1 MNTKKKN
8 RVVARFM
15 SLGGLKNRSP
25 LGFIEYL
32 GEFVFFIVFTLLDGL
47 RRAFLSLLKRA
58 AKKILPLFKA
68 SHASQGPRS
77 KSAVKIA
84 SGFRRFLLRD
94 RLTSAKITF
103 SRRKKKYGA
112 IRATALLLS
121 DIVCYIKKSD
131 FNLKSAVSLVAP
143 VLACAGL
150 AFAVNTVTTTGMGVS
165 IISNGEQI
173 GIVSVDSVID
183 DATKVLNN
191 RIAYMDT
198 GATPPE
204 VFVTARLEITPLSGN
219 AQVMD
224 SAALADAISQNGDL
238 IVPTIEAF
246 EPVLTPPAIQSAPVD
261 ADPGNVISPETAKA
275 IDGKIKAYGV
285 TINGEFWGAIDEP
298 MKITS
303 YLNDL
308 KAPYEAPD
316 VTSLSFDK
324 EIVYDYEQFYFP
336 YEIKDEQLLLD
347 RLSGTAKEA
356 VYITVELD
364 DSPWSMAMANDMSL
378 DEFLECPITDKNG
391 KVIEDMTKKFPVGA
405 RIQLSADVPYLSVL
419 VTKPLTYTVDI
430 PFKTEASY
438 DSSMFK
444 GKTTVTSRGKVG
456 SETVEAEVTYRNGTI
471 ISRNILSR
479 TQTLAPVTQ
488 YEIIGTKEPK
498 TYVSTNGGSGEYH
511 WPVEG
516 GYISAY
522 MGDRRGHQGL
532 DIAAPYGTNI
542 YAAAN
547 GTITRIGDKGDGYG
561 KAIFVANDDGFI
573 TVYGHMSKTADF
585 AKGDYVV
592 KGQLIGFVGSTG
604 RSTGNHLHFE
614 IRSSY
619 GYEDP
624 MDYVS
629 QP

>member
-1 MNTKKKN
+1 
-8 RVVARFM
+8 
-15 SLGGLKNRSP
+15 L

-32 GEFVFFIVFTLLDGL
+32 GEFVFYIVFTLLEGL
-47 RRAFLSLLKRA
+47 RRGVLTLLKRV
-58 AKKILPLFKA
+58 AKKILPYFHH
-68 SHASQGPRS
+68 SHSPRS
-77 KSAVKIA
+77 KAAVKTT
-84 SGFRRFLLRD
+84 SSFRRFLLRD
-94 RLTSAKITF
+94 RINNAKAAF
-103 SRRKKKYGA
+103 KRRKKKYGA
-112 IRATALLLS
+112 LRASALMLS
-121 DIVCYIKKSD
+121 DFISFIKNSGFSAKT
-131 FNLKSAVSLVAP
+131 AVSFVAP
-143 VLACAGL
+143 VLACVCL
-150 AFAVNTVTTTGMGVS
+150 AVAVNTITATGMGVS

-173 GIVSVDSVID
+173 GIVSADSVID

-191 RIAYMDT
+191 RISYMDT

-204 VFVTARLEITPLSGN
+204 VFVTARLELTPLGGN

-238 IVPTIEAF
+238 IVPSIETF
-246 EPVLTPPAIQSAPVD
+246 ESPLTPPQNQLAPLNNP
-261 ADPGNVISPETAKA
+261 ASTLPPETAAA

-285 TINGEFWGAIDEP
+285 TLNGEFWGAIDEP
-298 MKITS
+298 MKITT

-324 EIVYDYEQFYFP
+324 EIVYDYEQFYYP
-336 YEIKDEQLLLD
+336 SEIKDEQLLLD

-378 DEFLECPITDKNG
+378 DEFLACPITDKDG
-391 KVIEDMTKKFPVGA
+391 DVIKDMTKRFPVGA
-405 RIQLSADVPYLSVL
+405 KIQLSADVPYLSVL

-430 PFKTEASY
+430 PFEIESSY

-444 GKTTVTSRGKVG
+444 GKTTITSRGKVG
-456 SETVEAEVTYRNGTI
+456 SETIIADATYRNGTQ
-471 ISRNILSR
+471 ISRNIISR

-488 YEIIGTKEPK
+488 YQIVGTKEPK
-498 TYVSTNGGSGEYH
+498 TYVSTQGGSGEYH

-522 MGDRRGHQGL
+522 MGDRRGHKGL

-561 KAIFVANDDGFI
+561 KAIFIANDDGFT

-604 RSTGNHLHFE
+604 NSTGNHLHFE
-614 IRSSY
+614 VRSNY
-619 GYEDP
+619 GYENP
-624 MDYVS
+624 TDYVS